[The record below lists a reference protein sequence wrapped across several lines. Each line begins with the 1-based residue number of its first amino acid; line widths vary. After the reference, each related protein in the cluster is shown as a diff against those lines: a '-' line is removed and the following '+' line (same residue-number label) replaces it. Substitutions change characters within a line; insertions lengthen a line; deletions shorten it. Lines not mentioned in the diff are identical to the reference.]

1 MSTRVHPIDPL
12 DVAAAG
18 RKSPAGNFGL
28 FSAVS
33 PPKNKSSSDEDD
45 VEYAA
50 YEAHQGRPRADS
62 NASSTASVTSTTR
75 RCGGSEGA
83 RGMGTRA
90 VCGLHGGEAGS
101 CERGDGEGG

>member
-1 MSTRVHPIDPL
+1 MGLGVRVGRWRREQ
-12 DVAAAG
+12 VQAAVYGRRWRWQHGESGDCEGAEVVAG
-18 RKSPAGNFGL
+18 RG
-28 FSAVS
+28 
-33 PPKNKSSSDEDD
+33 
-45 VEYAA
+45 
-50 YEAHQGRPRADS
+50 
-62 NASSTASVTSTTR
+62 